1 MNSDIDLNHSQ
12 QYRIVRDSSV
22 RGAGAGVAS
31 VILQFAIRGFSTIA
45 LARLLVPEDFGLVAI
60 AGIALNF
67 FSRIADMG
75 LTTAA
80 TQKHRIEL
88 GELTTLFWVNSVG
101 GLLLCV
107 LMIGTAPLMG
117 ALFSDT
123 RVEHIVVAMSLGLV
137 VTGIGA
143 QHESLLRRNLQYGR
157 LAAIVPIAQAAGTAI
172 GLAAAIVGFGY
183 WSIVAMHVVSR
194 AGATI
199 GYLLGARWK
208 PGKPHNLRSVGS
220 VLRFGGHISGS
231 QILVYITHNLDSLI
245 VGLVGGAV
253 DLGLYRRGFNLLQ
266 LPIEHLK
273 AHMDRLIP
281 SSLSRLQRADREFS
295 SLYRHGV
302 SGLVF
307 LGCPAIGLAFAEA
320 DALILA
326 ILGDPWMSAAPYLRW
341 LAPAA
346 LASLLEVVVV
356 WYLVPVADGR
366 RLLIVRFIRVVF
378 VAMGMLIGIR
388 YGPIGVAAGYGIGSL
403 VGLVFEFIYTVVCG
417 QDFVLASLSVVW
429 QPVISA
435 ALAATI
441 VMSIPDSRQISR
453 LLFGLVLYIVAYLG
467 LFFCLPGGRGILRL
481 GRMALAT
488 LLFPSRDRGV

>member
-1 MNSDIDLNHSQ
+1 MEGDRTFSHSP
-12 QYRIVRDSSV
+12 QYRRVRDSSV

-31 VILQFAIRGFSTIA
+31 IILQFAIRGFSMIA

-67 FSRIADMG
+67 FSRIADLG

-80 TQKHRIEL
+80 TQRHRIEP
-88 GELTTLFWVNSVG
+88 GDLTALFWVNSLG
-101 GLLLCV
+101 GVLLCV

-117 ALFSDT
+117 SLFSDA

-137 VTGIGA
+137 VTGVGA
-143 QHESLLRRNLQYGR
+143 QHESLLRRNLKYGL
-157 LAAIVPIAQAAGTAI
+157 LAVIVPIAQAAGTAV
-172 GLAAAIVGFGY
+172 GLTAAIAGFGY

-194 AGATI
+194 AAATV
-199 GYLLGARWK
+199 GFLLGARWT
-208 PGKPHNLRSVGS
+208 PGKPRHIRSVAS
-220 VLRFGGHISGS
+220 VLRFGGYISGS

-281 SSLSRLQRADREFS
+281 SSLSRLQRAQGEFS
-295 SLYRHGV
+295 KLYRHGV
-302 SGLVF
+302 GSLVF

-320 DALILA
+320 DALIAVL
-326 ILGDPWMSAAPYLRW
+326 LGDAWLSAAPYLRW

-346 LASLLEVVVV
+346 LASLLDVAVV

-366 RLLIVRFIRVVF
+366 RLLIVRFIRVV
-378 VAMGMLIGIR
+378 VVSMGMLVGIR
-388 YGPIGVAAGYGIGSL
+388 YGPIGVAAGYGIGSM
-403 VGLVFEFIYTVVCG
+403 VGLVFEFFYTVICG
-417 QDFVLASLSVVW
+417 QRFVLSSLLVMW
-429 QPVISA
+429 QPVLSA

-441 VMSIPDSRQISR
+441 VMSIPESGQVSR
-453 LLFGLVLYIVAYLG
+453 LLFGVASYVFAYLG
-467 LFFCLPGGRGILRL
+467 LFFFLPGGRRILRL
-481 GRMALAT
+481 GRVALAVV
-488 LLFPSRDRGV
+488 LFRSRDRGV